1 MKETPTMPDT
11 LPNFVRDL
19 ATRLGGQTHAGPRV
33 SLQQKG
39 RIKRAIGKDA
49 WMAFTARQTI
59 DNDASNF
66 AWHAR
71 IAPLG
76 AVSVCDALDDGVGR
90 LDVTALGFI
99 PLVRTVSTPAL
110 VRGEL
115 MRYLAEL
122 AWAPD
127 AILRN
132 PALRWRETA
141 AGEIV
146 VGAGT
151 DTSPVE
157 VSFGLDRN
165 GRIETAFA
173 SDRPRSAVEPILPTP
188 WRGRFW
194 DYRRHEDRWIPFAG
208 EVAWVIDGRE
218 EIYWQGTIER
228 WACGMGEVAR
238 A

>member
-1 MKETPTMPDT
+1 M
-11 LPNFVRDL
+11 
-19 ATRLGGQTHAGPRV
+19 
-33 SLQQKG
+33 
-39 RIKRAIGKDA
+39 KRALGKDA
-49 WMAFTARQTI
+49 WMSFTARQTI
-59 DNDASNF
+59 DIGASNF

-76 AVSVCDALDDGVGR
+76 AVSVCDALEQGIGR
-90 LDVTALGFI
+90 LDVTALGCI

-132 PALRWRETA
+132 STLRWRQA
-141 AGEIV
+141 DGGAIV
-146 VGAGT
+146 VGAGR
-151 DTSPVE
+151 DEVAVE
-157 VSFGLDRN
+157 VSFGLDSV

-173 SDRPRSAVEPILPTP
+173 SDRPRSAVEPSLPTP

-194 DYRRHEDRWIPFAG
+194 DYQRHESRWIPFAG
-208 EVAWVIDGRE
+208 EVAWVIEGRE
-218 EIYWQGTIER
+218 EVYWQGTIER
-228 WACGMGEVAR
+228 WQCDLKQETPA
-238 A
+238 

>member
-1 MKETPTMPDT
+1 MLPMKEPVVMPDT
-11 LPNFVRDL
+11 LPTFVRDL
-19 ATRLGGQTHAGPRV
+19 ATRLGAQAQAGPRV
-33 SLQQKG
+33 LLEQKG
-39 RIKRAIGKDA
+39 RMKRALGKDA
-49 WMAFTARQTI
+49 WMPFTARQTI
-59 DNDASNF
+59 DNDGSNF

-76 AVSVCDALDDGVGR
+76 AVSVCDALDQGVGQ

-151 DTSPVE
+151 DASAVE
-157 VSFGLDRN
+157 VTFSLDSV

-208 EVAWVIDGRE
+208 EVAWVIEGRE
-218 EIYWQGTIER
+218 EIYWQGTVER
-228 WACGMGEVAR
+228 WDCRPA
-238 A
+238 